1 MLMKSRLVLPHS
13 NASAVSITIS
23 LGIIYFVWAST
34 YVGIAFMVEEI
45 PPHTGSGFRFIT
57 AGLLLSLVILITK
70 GPSALFVNK
79 KQIRNAMFIGF
90 ILIGLATPLI
100 AVASQYI
107 ATGLIALLVAMTP
120 VFIAILRFVFGDY
133 PSLKTLIGVLIGIAG
148 VAVLVRPSGGQSWY
162 TLIPIA
168 STVIWAIGSFWAQ
181 KIELPKSALTT
192 AAWETMFGGLCAVG
206 VGVIRG
212 EQTSQFFAPHEN
224 QTWIAFIYISV
235 MGAIA
240 YSAYAFLL
248 DNAPISLVATYA
260 FVNPVVAVLLG
271 SLFRNEV
278 ITSTIIIGGTV
289 VVFGIA
295 LVVMGEKKKELFS
308 PET

>member
-1 MLMKSRLVLPHS
+1 MKSKLVLPHS
-13 NASAVSITIS
+13 NASAISIAIS

-45 PPHTGSGFRFIT
+45 PPHTGSGFRFVT
-57 AGLLLSLVILITK
+57 AGLLISTLILLTK
-70 GPSALFVNK
+70 GPKHLFVHK
-79 KQIRNAMFIGF
+79 KQVRNAMFIGF

-107 ATGLIALLVAMTP
+107 GSGLIALLVAMTP
-120 VFIAILRFVFGDY
+120 VCVAILRFVFGDK
-133 PSLKTLIGVLIGIAG
+133 PNWKTVLGISIGIIGVAI
-148 VAVLVRPSGGQSWY
+148 LVKPTPGQGWY

-168 STVIWAIGSFWAQ
+168 STILWAIGSFWAQ

-192 AAWETMFGGLCAVG
+192 AAWQTLFGGTCAIG
-206 VGVIRG
+206 VGFLRG
-212 EQTSQFFAPHEN
+212 EETLLFFQARELE
-224 QTWIAFIYISV
+224 TWVAFFYISI

-260 FVNPVVAVLLG
+260 FVNPVVAVFLG
-271 SLFRNEV
+271 AVLRNEL
-278 ITSTIIIGGTV
+278 ITFTILTGGFIV
-289 VVFGIA
+289 VLGIA
-295 LVVMGEKKKELFS
+295 LTVLGETKKEIVN
-308 PET
+308 P